1 MRFKSIVILG
11 CSVLFL
17 SGCGAGMTIKNSFQ
31 GARYLQ
37 SKDYS
42 EGEST
47 FRTAVADTPGDPLA
61 NYYLGRFL
69 LAQKKPAQALPYL
82 RKAVSFDHKDVDY
95 LFWQGVTQGEL
106 GLIQQE
112 RKSYQAALALKE
124 NHLQSMIYLG
134 HNQLKAGEYE
144 ASLATYQKVLGIW
157 PSSPSSLYN
166 RALIA
171 RILKRSP
178 EEKVGWLAYLF
189 RYPSG
194 NLAIQAT
201 NHLNSLGDFSFQNH
215 NLAGRTITLARI
227 TFRPFSAILNKRAL
241 RSLDVIGATA
251 SNIGK
256 GKLQILVFQENN
268 KELARLRAVS
278 IKKYLLGKFPYLT
291 TGKIGISWFDKPEK
305 LKIDGKRVVNTES
318 VRFFLT
324 AIKTSL
330 RPAKKKRKIKG

>member
-1 MRFKSIVILG
+1 MRFKNIVILG

-17 SGCGAGMTIKNSFQ
+17 SGCGAGHTIKNSFQ
-31 GARYLQ
+31 GTRYLQ
-37 SKDYS
+37 AKEYS
-42 EGEST
+42 EGELT
-47 FRTAVADTPGDPLA
+47 FRTAVADDPGDPLA

-69 LAQKKPAQALPYL
+69 LAQKKPALALPYMK
-82 RKAVSFDHKDVDY
+82 KAVSLDQNDADY
-95 LFWQGVTQGEL
+95 LFWQGVIQGEL
-106 GLIQQE
+106 GMTQQE
-112 RKSYQAALALKE
+112 RRSYQAAISIKE
-124 NHLQSMIYLG
+124 NYLQAMIYLG
-134 HNQLKAGEYE
+134 HNQLKDGEYDD
-144 ASLATYQKVLGIW
+144 SLATYQKVLKIW

-171 RILKRSP
+171 RLLKRSS
-178 EEKVGWLAYLF
+178 EEKVGWLSYLS

-201 NHLNSLGDFSFQNH
+201 NHLNSLGDFSYQNH
-215 NLAGRTITLARI
+215 NLGGRTITLFKI
-227 TFRPFSAILNKRAL
+227 QFKPFSAVLSKRAL
-241 RSLDVIGATA
+241 RSLDVVGATA

-278 IKKYLLGKFPYLT
+278 IKKHLLGKFPYLT

-305 LKIDGKRVVNTES
+305 VTIGGKKVTNTES

-324 AIKTSL
+324 GLETSL
-330 RPAKKKRKIKG
+330 RPTKKKRKIKR